1 MNKNAVPIS
10 IIFLVVVGLIVYYTN
25 EWLQKSTPIPD
36 TDLLSLNENLFV
48 NQKRLNE
55 TAEINNFFIFRK
67 DGDSQSINEYIK
79 EYGYPL
85 LFFRFSRY
93 HCKSCIYE
101 VMEKLD
107 QLANKN
113 VNDKIVVL
121 GDFFNPKDIIRFNHF
136 YVKKDNIFLFRVPD
150 QDIQIP
156 AESVGLP
163 YVFQLDNYKIS
174 NFLLININN
183 LTPFDRY
190 IESLID

>member
-1 MNKNAVPIS
+1 MNKNVVPIS
-10 IIFLVVVGLIVYYTN
+10 IIFLVVVGLILFYTN

-55 TAEINNFFIFRK
+55 TAEINNFFIVRK

-163 YVFQLDNYKIS
+163 YVFQLDSYKIS

-183 LTPFDRY
+183 LTPFDNY

>member
-1 MNKNAVPIS
+1 
-10 IIFLVVVGLIVYYTN
+10 
-25 EWLQKSTPIPD
+25 
-36 TDLLSLNENLFV
+36 
-48 NQKRLNE
+48 
-55 TAEINNFFIFRK
+55 
-67 DGDSQSINEYIK
+67 
-79 EYGYPL
+79 
-85 LFFRFSRY
+85 
-93 HCKSCIYE
+93 
-101 VMEKLD
+101 MEKLD

-163 YVFQLDNYKIS
+163 YVFQLDSYKIS

-183 LTPFDRY
+183 LAPFDSY